1 MSWRWITTAAFLAA
15 LVIGFGLLSDR
26 NAGTA
31 VPGGEISQPAYY
43 LKDAVIT
50 ETLPDGAPKYRL
62 IAKRIDQQIANDSIA
77 LDSVRVDYLKAEQHP
92 WFLSAQRGLV
102 PSQSHIIQFFG
113 DVRLR
118 PGDSSAS
125 SQAPTFLSTEELT
138 IDTERN
144 VAYTTTAPVKMRFG
158 HYTMTVRRLEADLNT
173 EKVRMESV
181 HGRSETG

>member
-1 MSWRWITTAAFLAA
+1 MSWRWITIAAFLAA

-26 NAGTA
+26 NGGTT
-31 VPGGEISQPAYY
+31 VTESEVSQPAYY

-77 LDSVRVDYLKAEQHP
+77 LDSVRVDYLKTGQHH

-102 PSQSHIIQFFG
+102 PAQSRIIQFFG
-113 DVRLR
+113 DVQLR
-118 PGDSSAS
+118 PADRPTS
-125 SQAPTFLSTEELT
+125 TFLRTEELT
-138 IDTERN
+138 VDTERN

-158 HYTMTVRRLEADLNT
+158 HYSMTVRRLEADLNT